1 MNREL
6 LLLRHGKSDW
16 GVNIDDFH
24 RPLKK
29 RGIRGARQAG
39 EWLQKQQLLPETIIS
54 SPAERAIDTANIVCE
69 MMGLCQQSILQE
81 QRIYEAD
88 LKMLKQVLSELSN
101 DIQRV
106 LLVGHN
112 PGMEELMVHLSARK
126 IRMPEDYKLLP
137 TATLARLKISVPWD
151 KIEKN
156 CAELLEIKRP
166 DK

>member
-1 MNREL
+1 MNQEL

-16 GVNIDDFH
+16 SIDTDDFH

-39 EWLQKQQLLPETIIS
+39 EWLRKQQLLPDTIIS
-54 SPAERAIDTANIVCE
+54 SPAERAIDTANKACE
-69 MMGLCQQSILQE
+69 TMGLNQQYIQQE
-81 QRIYEAD
+81 QRVYEANIQT
-88 LKMLKQVLSELSN
+88 LKLVLSKLSN
-101 DIQRV
+101 NVRRV

-112 PGMEELMVHLSARK
+112 PGLEELLLNLSAGQIK
-126 IRMPEDYKLLP
+126 MPEDYKLLP
-137 TATLARLKISVPWD
+137 TATLARLRISVPWS

-156 CAELLEIKRP
+156 CAEFLEIKRP